1 MRVSAARPA
10 GPPGQAPRRIV
21 DARRAAWTGAIVAVG
36 GAALPVNAYGAE
48 GIIAVGITFALL
60 LGAIPGAWAGARGY
74 ERNRGHAWIA
84 AVVAIV
90 ALAGLALY
98 TFGGPP
104 EELFTRLVILP
115 LTLVAAIAASA
126 VLLGAPMYAGYVLA
140 YRVSRSLAG
149 KRGNNGVP

>member
-1 MRVSAARPA
+1 MRLPAARPA
-10 GPPGQAPRRIV
+10 GPPGQTPGSIV

-60 LGAIPGAWAGARGY
+60 LGAIPGVWAGARGY
-74 ERNRGHAWIA
+74 ERERGNAWIA

-115 LTLVAAIAASA
+115 FTLVAAIAASA

-149 KRGNNGVP
+149 KGGNNGVP